1 MLACLLWLL
10 VRDRETFTRDV
21 LAVVDTIRVDC
32 GIAPFDGMAVEYDSA
47 TGVAYDVFRDKK
59 ARRTSVDRSGCA
71 VYYHDIKTGM
81 NLTFITHFNSVI
93 GTYPIGTTSCQCL
106 GYLDCYDDCQPEW
119 CQCAPGFQLAERG
132 K

>member
-81 NLTFITHFNSVI
+81 NLTFITHFYSAF
-93 GTYPIGTTSCQCL
+93 GTYPIGTTTCL